1 MITSTDQDLEKKAL
15 PESVLILGKVVSQTG
30 GCCPSLL
37 GHKPL
42 ARCKLEAGVLD
53 KNRTRI
59 QPFPRQSFSSEETVD
74 TARYNTHAPS
84 SWRQRWKSKPS
95 QEEPAAAC
103 SMELQT
109 SRKSQKSTRG
119 RIQSVVQQT
128 VYLLAGIPRV
138 TSTATNKRTSP
149 LSYVWNCGY
158 KLDM

>member
-1 MITSTDQDLEKKAL
+1 M

-84 SWRQRWKSKPS
+84 SWKQRWKSKPS
-95 QEEPAAAC
+95 EEPAAAC

-119 RIQSVVQQT
+119 RIQSVVQQS
-128 VYLLAGIPRV
+128 VQSLAGIPASLPRPQISV
-138 TSTATNKRTSP
+138 HHLFPTYGVAVISWICQCSVV
-149 LSYVWNCGY
+149 LV
-158 KLDM
+158 

>member
-1 MITSTDQDLEKKAL
+1 M

-42 ARCKLEAGVLD
+42 ARCKLEVGVLD

-59 QPFPRQSFSSEETVD
+59 QPFPIQSFSSEETVD

-84 SWRQRWKSKPS
+84 SWKQRWKSKPS

-119 RIQSVVQQT
+119 RIQSVVQQS
-128 VYLLAGIPRV
+128 VQSLAGRDPRV

-149 LSYVWNCGY
+149 LSYVWNCIY
-158 KLDM
+158 KLDISVQCQC

>member
-1 MITSTDQDLEKKAL
+1 M

-37 GHKPL
+37 GHKPR
-42 ARCKLEAGVLD
+42 ARCKLEVGVLD

-84 SWRQRWKSKPS
+84 SWKQRWKSKPS

-109 SRKSQKSTRG
+109 AERVKSPLVVGSRALCSRPCTCWQGDPASLPRPQ
-119 RIQSVVQQT
+119 ISVRHLFPTFGIT
-128 VYLLAGIPRV
+128 VYV
-138 TSTATNKRTSP
+138 
-149 LSYVWNCGY
+149 GY
-158 KLDM
+158 ISAVLVLED

>member
-1 MITSTDQDLEKKAL
+1 M
-15 PESVLILGKVVSQTG
+15 PESVLILGKVVSQTR

-42 ARCKLEAGVLD
+42 ARCKLEVGVLD

-95 QEEPAAAC
+95 EEPAAAC

-109 SRKSQKSTRG
+109 SRKSQKSTRC
-119 RIQSVVQQT
+119 RIQSFVHQCVH
-128 VYLLAGIPRV
+128 LLAGRPRV

-149 LSYVWNCGY
+149 LSYVWNCGI
-158 KLDM
+158 KLDMLVSLRQV